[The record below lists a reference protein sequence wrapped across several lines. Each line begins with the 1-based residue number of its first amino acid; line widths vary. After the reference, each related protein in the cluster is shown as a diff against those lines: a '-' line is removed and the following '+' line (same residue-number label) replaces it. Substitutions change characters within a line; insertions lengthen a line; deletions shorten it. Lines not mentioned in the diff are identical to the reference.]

1 MSWLQSE
8 QRQQLALG
16 KGDELS
22 LSRQEMG
29 EQNLQLLQEVLS
41 KAIRGMK
48 VDGSSEKSVKLMFQ
62 GRGGVECFVRASCH
76 VDPHARGETKYVVHT
91 SIFEKG
97 KRDPFGRRTYAIS
110 IYPTEVK
117 ITSDMQVVFGYEGH
131 RLGTALISVTD
142 EVVERFLSI
151 AKREVDGKTVEM
163 EMTNVSYAE
172 DSHQLNREN
181 WTQVQAES
189 IGFDRGTGDVGRFF
203 VKRYR

>member
-1 MSWLQSE
+1 MSWFQSE
-8 QRQQLALG
+8 QGQQVTLG
-16 KGDELS
+16 GADELS

-41 KAIRGMK
+41 KAIHGMK
-48 VDGSSEKSVKLMFQ
+48 VKGSSEKSVKLTFQ
-62 GRGGVECFVRASCH
+62 GRGEVECFVRASCH
-76 VDPHARGETKYVVHT
+76 VDPHTRGETKYVVHT

-97 KRDPFGRRTYAIS
+97 KRDPIGRRTYTIS

-117 ITSDMQVVFGYEGH
+117 IISDMQVVIGYEGH
-131 RLGTALISVTD
+131 RLGTALISATD

-163 EMTNVSYAE
+163 EITNQSYAQ
-172 DSHQLNREN
+172 DSLQFNREN
-181 WTQVQAES
+181 WTWAQANN
-189 IGFDRGTGDVGRFF
+189 IGFDHGAGDIGSKF